1 MKIFYLSII
10 ALFLFQ
16 TINAQLIKTRVQI
29 EVQRPANWNTAG
41 MRRIAI
47 EPFKDNSQSVQFDL
61 ANYLTDAARDR
72 VNATGQFT
80 VISASH
86 VEDMR
91 RRGENLANH
100 VDVLLVGKVLN
111 IEYKDDSQ
119 TYTSKNRQ
127 GEQTTSVTYTREVKL
142 EIEYSLERARD
153 RSVIGTSKRS
163 GSASDRNENH
173 GKLRSTRDLLRQ
185 INVLQ
190 GLSQDLAPHTITETR
205 TLMGDRSQ
213 GSELRNS
220 MRSAS
225 DQVKAKN
232 YRVALNMYMRIY
244 DQYRSF
250 SALYNASVMHEAL
263 GDIPAAIEVM
273 EKAERETGNQDARTE
288 LARLRRIVSD
298 REKISA
304 HHSADGPV
312 ERVIRHASNESFRYL
327 PDGAR
332 VSLYNNSIGE
342 RDLASRIIEGMSTT
356 FRQRGINIVDRDHT
370 QHIDRELQIQYS
382 GMVSDETILN
392 VGKQVGASITI
403 IVEVTGVGGNRRL
416 KMTVLDIEEGKPL
429 LQSDGSS
436 NWEL

>member
-1 MKIFYLSII
+1 MIRVYLSII
-10 ALFLFQ
+10 VLFLLQ

-29 EVQRPANWNTAG
+29 DVQRPANWNTAG

-47 EPFKDNSQSVQFDL
+47 MPFENNSQSGQYDL
-61 ANYLTDAARDR
+61 ASHLTDAARDR

-86 VEDMR
+86 VEDLR

-100 VDVLLVGKVLN
+100 VDVLLVGRVTN
-111 IEYKDDSQ
+111 IESKDDSRTS
-119 TYTSKNRQ
+119 TYKNKQ
-127 GEQTTSVTYTREVKL
+127 GEQVSTTTFTREVKL

-153 RSVIGTSKRS
+153 RSVIGTSRRS
-163 GSASDRNENH
+163 GNANDRNDNRNNL
-173 GKLRSTRDLLRQ
+173 KSTRDLLRQ
-185 INVLQ
+185 INVMQ
-190 GLSQDLAPHTITETR
+190 GLVQDLAPHTVTETR

-213 GSELRNS
+213 GRELTNS
-220 MRSAS
+220 MRNAS
-225 DQVKAKN
+225 SQVKSKN
-232 YRVALNMYMRIY
+232 YRFALNSYMQIY
-244 DQYRSF
+244 NQYNSF
-250 SALYNASVMHEAL
+250 SAIYNASVMHEAL

-273 EKAERETGNQDARTE
+273 EKAVRETGNQDARTE
-288 LARLRRIVSD
+288 LARLRKIVSD

-304 HHSADGPV
+304 HQSAEGPI
-312 ERVIRHASNESFRYL
+312 ERVIRHASSESLRYL

-332 VSLYNNSIGE
+332 ISLYNNSTTE
-342 RDLASRIIEGMSTT
+342 RDLASRVMEGMSTT
-356 FRQRGINIVDRDHT
+356 FRQRGFNIVDRENI

-392 VGKQVGASITI
+392 VGKQVGANIIIT
-403 IVEVTGVGGNRRL
+403 VEITGVGGMRRL

-429 LQSDGSS
+429 LQSDGGS